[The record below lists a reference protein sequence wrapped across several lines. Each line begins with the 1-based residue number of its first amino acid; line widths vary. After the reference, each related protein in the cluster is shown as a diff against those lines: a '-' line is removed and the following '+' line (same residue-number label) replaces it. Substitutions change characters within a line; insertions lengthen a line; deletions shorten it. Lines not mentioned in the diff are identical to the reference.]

1 MVERHGKIDPVLTC
15 YFLKPFYQS
24 ATCHRV
30 SHTGFKMNHECSLS
44 LIPGSVNRIQSLD
57 RNWALTHWTPTLKF
71 LMPIFIFSSLLLLLW
86 HRSMGPW
93 RSCGLIS
100 SSLPHAENRSQ
111 RGGEITPGIHRFFV
125 QNFLSVS
132 TSTDF
137 YPIICFVK
145 SSWTIIQ
152 LLKQCLTC
160 SQYLINT
167 FWLSE
172 WISHQPILPGT
183 LRQTSS
189 TVLNSPSFPTL
200 CGV

>member
-1 MVERHGKIDPVLTC
+1 
-15 YFLKPFYQS
+15 
-24 ATCHRV
+24 
-30 SHTGFKMNHECSLS
+30 MNHECSLS
-44 LIPGSVNRIQSLD
+44 LIPGSVSRIQSLD
-57 RNWALTHWTPTLKF
+57 RNWALTHWTPTLKS

-86 HRSMGPW
+86 PRSMGPW

-100 SSLPHAENRSQ
+100 SSLPRVETSSQ
-111 RGGEITPGIHRFFV
+111 RGGEITPGIHRFLCSE
-125 QNFLSVS
+125 LSVS

-152 LLKQCLTC
+152 LLKQCLTW

-172 WISHQPILPGT
+172 WSSHQPILPGT

-189 TVLNSPSFPTL
+189 TSTLPLAPHLVEFNWSLLPATRSDNPITCSLTDVTPERTLFYPSN
-200 CGV
+200 